1 MVCVADHTEGQRTS
15 DGLSSVGV
23 GTRVNLWGYLNGAVQ
38 DAQVL
43 NDGPDTRAG
52 TNRVL
57 FRVFGEF

>member
-1 MVCVADHTEGQRTS
+1 
-15 DGLSSVGV
+15 VGV

-38 DAQVL
+38 DAQTL
-43 NDGPDTRAG
+43 NNGPDTKAG